1 MSVAS
6 VFLSPSACER
16 KADWRGPCSWE
27 FTVVRKP
34 TTRNRKT
41 IARKGPT

>member
-6 VFLSPSACER
+6 VFFSPSAWER
-16 KADWRGPCSWE
+16 KADCSGPCNCE
-27 FTVVRKP
+27 FTVVRNP

-41 IARKGPT
+41 MARNGPT